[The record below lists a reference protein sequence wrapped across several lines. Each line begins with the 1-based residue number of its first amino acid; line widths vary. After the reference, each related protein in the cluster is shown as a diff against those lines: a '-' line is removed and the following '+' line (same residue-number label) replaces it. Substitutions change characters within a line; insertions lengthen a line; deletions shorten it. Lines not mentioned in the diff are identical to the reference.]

1 MNTTPSSISSI
12 PKIIHYCW
20 VGPRPRSEKI
30 ISCIENFKVQNPDF
44 EIKEWNESNFKIES
58 FPFTKKMYAEK
69 KWAFVAD
76 YIRLYVLKEHGGIY
90 LDADMFLVQS
100 LSPLLNAKCILGEE
114 SPGTISAGMVGATPH
129 HPFILECKKF
139 YDDNPHVTMTI
150 PRILTH
156 VYTET
161 KNKET
166 IVVYPPKTFYPF
178 DANHI
183 KKWHGQDLGPD
194 VYGVH
199 LWDYS
204 WGHPL
209 NKFFKKIGIYRL
221 GKKCVE
227 VLGIKKILKKLLGF
241 I

>member
-1 MNTTPSSISSI
+1 MNNPISSISKI

-20 VGPRPRSEKI
+20 VGPRPKSEKI
-30 ISCIENFKVQNPDF
+30 IACITSFKLQNPDF
-44 EIKEWNESNFKIES
+44 AVKEWNESNFKSED
-58 FPFTKKMYAEK
+58 FPFTKKMYSEK

-76 YIRLYVLKEHGGIY
+76 YVRLYVLEQYGGIY

-100 LSPLLNAKCILGEE
+100 LSPLLNAECVLGEE
-114 SPGTISAGMVGATPH
+114 SLGAISAGMVGAIPH
-129 HPFILECKKF
+129 HPFIIACKKF

-150 PRILTH
+150 PRILTNI
-156 VYTET
+156 YNET
-161 KNKET
+161 YDKRG
-166 IVVYPPKTFYPF
+166 IIIYPPKTFYPF

-183 KKWHGQDLGPD
+183 KEWHGQDLGPN

-209 NKFFKKIGIYRL
+209 NKFFKKIGVYRF
-221 GKKCVE
+221 GKKFVE
-227 VLGIKKILKKLLGF
+227 ILGVKKILKKLLGF